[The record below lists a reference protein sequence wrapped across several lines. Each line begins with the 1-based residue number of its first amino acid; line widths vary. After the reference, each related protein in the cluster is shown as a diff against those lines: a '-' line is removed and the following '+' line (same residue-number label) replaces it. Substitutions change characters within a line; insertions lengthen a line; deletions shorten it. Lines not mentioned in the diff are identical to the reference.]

1 MGGGVLGLEWV
12 RTMVG
17 SGRSLV
23 RTMLLAKARDRLG
36 MTLKSLTRV
45 NPRTIRL
52 LKRLNTLA
60 ALGGNGGLARS
71 PEIARLNRAGGIGSV
86 DLDPL
91 WLQNAL
97 QMQMQAP
104 DGGWRAWSVVFGYFL
119 VCFSTLGVQWAY
131 SAIYGELLRALDEGP
146 ALTALVGSL
155 CMGVMEGFA
164 VLAALTISRFGS
176 QRACQIGGV
185 LAVAGLLLSA
195 ACTSV
200 WQLCLTFGI
209 ITGLGH
215 SLAFF
220 SPIVLM
226 PRWFNTKLTRAHAL
240 GNMGAALT
248 PLVLGP
254 ILPPMVATI
263 GWQRMFL
270 VLAAA
275 TAVLLGLASILLIEP
290 EQSSHFSRRSR
301 NSRHSTGSS
310 GSLTGGSGRF
320 DRSILTP
327 SPSCARI
334 DTRARFAGTPRSPQP
349 EPDGAEESGAAEA
362 KLPEV
367 QGGVQRSHTEVRRSN
382 TEVRR
387 CHTEGRRSPLRRMS
401 SAPRTNSIANFRRAL
416 AELSWGL
423 APNEHELQRQAT
435 RSRSMRM
442 PSAIPLP
449 TAPSLSTAPSLPASP
464 PSPLPP
470 PPSASLPPHHL
481 LPPPLPL
488 HPSPPPS
495 PPSPSPTSPSPAH
508 NVGSAAPP
516 LERRS
521 SSGLSSK
528 GSGAA
533 ASEAF
538 LTLRS
543 VIGIGRIQRLCV
555 VVLLYGM
562 GSWVAV
568 VHLLQLGLERGLAL
582 EQAGTL
588 LMFLAAGSAGMR
600 LPLAYAADW
609 FGRQRTWAA
618 LLAVHAALDL
628 VCASS
633 FEFASSRPFLSGFA
647 FGVGSLVGAM
657 NSILVSLP
665 SEMNLSPLASRL
677 AVPIICSPLGAGI
690 LVGPWIAGAIRSATS
705 SYNDA
710 LLFAFA
716 CFVGAFGLYTASLLA
731 ECCSCTSEHAADDDA
746 SENAADNGA
755 PARARVD
762 SAFPVKAGMAS
773 LGEGSTMTSFAA
785 TGTSRPRLKP
795 VTV

>member
-1 MGGGVLGLEWV
+1 
-12 RTMVG
+12 MVG

-71 PEIARLNRAGGIGSV
+71 REIARLNRAGRIGSV

-301 NSRHSTGSS
+301 ASRYSTGSS

-367 QGGVQRSHTEVRRSN
+367 QWGVQRSH

-488 HPSPPPS
+488 
-495 PPSPSPTSPSPAH
+495 PTSPSPAH

-773 LGEGSTMTSFAA
+773 LGEASTMASFAA

>member
-1 MGGGVLGLEWV
+1 
-12 RTMVG
+12 MVG

-23 RTMLLAKARDRLG
+23 RTMMLVKARDRLG

-45 NPRTIRL
+45 NPRSIRL

-71 PEIARLNRAGGIGSV
+71 REIARLNRAGRIGSV

-240 GNMGAALT
+240 GNIGAALT

-254 ILPPMVATI
+254 VLPPMVATI
-263 GWQRMFL
+263 GWQQMFL

-275 TAVLLGLASILLIEP
+275 TALLLGLASALLIEP
-290 EQSSHFSRRSR
+290 EESSRFSRIFSTTRRASR
-301 NSRHSTGSS
+301 RPNSSRDSTGSS
-310 GSLTGGSGRF
+310 GSFT
-320 DRSILTP
+320 TP
-327 SPSCARI
+327 SPTRARI
-334 DTRARFAGTPRSPQP
+334 DTRARFARTPRSPQP
-349 EPDGAEESGAAEA
+349 EADAAEPVGADESGAAEA
-362 KLPEV
+362 KLPKAL
-367 QGGVQRSHTEVRRSN
+367 GGVQRSHTEVRRSD
-382 TEVRR
+382 
-387 CHTEGRRSPLRRMS
+387 TEGRRSHTGGRRSPIRRKS
-401 SAPRTNSIANFRRAL
+401 SARRAM

-423 APNEHELQRQAT
+423 APDAHELQRQAT
-435 RSRSMRM
+435 CSRSCMRM
-442 PSAIPLP
+442 PSAMPLP
-449 TAPSLSTAPSLPASP
+449 TAPNLSTAPSLPASP

-470 PPSASLPPHHL
+470 PPSTSSPPPP
-481 LPPPLPL
+481 PPPLQ
-488 HPSPPPS
+488 PSLPPS
-495 PPSPSPTSPSPAH
+495 PPSPSPTAPS
-508 NVGSAAPP
+508 P

-521 SSGLSSK
+521 SSGLSSL

-568 VHLLQLGLERGLAL
+568 VHLLQLGIERGLAL

-677 AVPIICSPLGAGI
+677 AVPIICSPLGAGM
-690 LVGPWIAGAIRSATS
+690 LVGPLIAGAIRSATS

-762 SAFPVKAGMAS
+762 SASPVKGWMAASVGEQGSSTTS
-773 LGEGSTMTSFAA
+773 LGA
-785 TGTSRPRLKP
+785 TRTRPRLKP

>member
-1 MGGGVLGLEWV
+1 M
-12 RTMVG
+12 M
-17 SGRSLV
+17 
-23 RTMLLAKARDRLG
+23 LAKARGRLG
-36 MTLKSLTRV
+36 VTLKSLTRV

-60 ALGGNGGLARS
+60 ALGGNGRLARS
-71 PEIARLNRAGGIGSV
+71 REVTRLNRAGRTGSV
-86 DLDPL
+86 DFDPE
-91 WLQNAL
+91 WLHVAL
-97 QMQMQAP
+97 HQQMQAP

-240 GNMGAALT
+240 GNIGAALT

-254 ILPPMVATI
+254 VLPPMVATI
-263 GWQRMFL
+263 GWQQMFL

-275 TAVLLGLASILLIEP
+275 TALLLGLASALLIEP
-290 EQSSHFSRRSR
+290 EESSRFSRFFSTTSR
-301 NSRHSTGSS
+301 ASRRPNSSRDSTGSS
-310 GSLTGGSGRF
+310 GSFT
-320 DRSILTP
+320 TP
-327 SPSCARI
+327 SPTRARI
-334 DTRARFAGTPRSPQP
+334 DTRARFARTPRSPQP
-349 EPDGAEESGAAEA
+349 EADAAEPVGADESGAAEA
-362 KLPEV
+362 KLPKAL
-367 QGGVQRSHTEVRRSN
+367 GGVQRSHTEVRRSD
-382 TEVRR
+382 
-387 CHTEGRRSPLRRMS
+387 TEGRRSHTGGRRSPIRRKS
-401 SAPRTNSIANFRRAL
+401 SARRAM

-423 APNEHELQRQAT
+423 APDAHELQRQAT
-435 RSRSMRM
+435 CSRSCVRM
-442 PSAIPLP
+442 PSAMPLP
-449 TAPSLSTAPSLPASP
+449 TAPNLSTAPSLPASP

-470 PPSASLPPHHL
+470 PPSTSSPPPPP
-481 LPPPLPL
+481 PPPLQ
-488 HPSPPPS
+488 PSLPPS
-495 PPSPSPTSPSPAH
+495 PPSPSPTAPS
-508 NVGSAAPP
+508 P

-521 SSGLSSK
+521 SSGLSSL

-568 VHLLQLGLERGLAL
+568 VHLLQLGIERGLAL

-677 AVPIICSPLGAGI
+677 AVPIICSPLGAGM

-716 CFVGAFGLYTASLLA
+716 CFVGAFGLYTASLVA

-746 SENAADNGA
+746 SENAADNAA

-762 SAFPVKAGMAS
+762 SASPVKAWMAAS
-773 LGEGSTMTSFAA
+773 VGEQGSSTTSFAA
-785 TGTSRPRLKP
+785 TRTRHRLKP

>member
-1 MGGGVLGLEWV
+1 M
-12 RTMVG
+12 M
-17 SGRSLV
+17 
-23 RTMLLAKARDRLG
+23 LAKARGRLG
-36 MTLKSLTRV
+36 VTLKSLTRV

-60 ALGGNGGLARS
+60 ALGGNGRLARS
-71 PEIARLNRAGGIGSV
+71 REVTRLNRAGRTGSV
-86 DLDPL
+86 DFDPE
-91 WLQNAL
+91 WLHVAL
-97 QMQMQAP
+97 HQQMQAP

-240 GNMGAALT
+240 GNIGAALT

-254 ILPPMVATI
+254 VLPPMVATI
-263 GWQRMFL
+263 GWQQMFL

-275 TAVLLGLASILLIEP
+275 TALLLGLASALLIEP
-290 EQSSHFSRRSR
+290 EESSRFSRIFSTTRRASR
-301 NSRHSTGSS
+301 RPNSSRDSTGSS
-310 GSLTGGSGRF
+310 GSFTGGSGRF
-320 DRSILTP
+320 EGSILTP
-327 SPSCARI
+327 SPTRARI
-334 DTRARFAGTPRSPQP
+334 DTRARFARTPRSPQP
-349 EPDGAEESGAAEA
+349 EADAAEPVGADESGAAEA
-362 KLPEV
+362 KLPKAL
-367 QGGVQRSHTEVRRSN
+367 GGVQRSHTEARRSH
-382 TEVRR
+382 TEGRR
-387 CHTEGRRSPLRRMS
+387 SHTEGRRSPIRRKS
-401 SAPRTNSIANFRRAL
+401 SARRAM

-423 APNEHELQRQAT
+423 APDAHELQRQAT
-435 RSRSMRM
+435 CSRSCVRM
-442 PSAIPLP
+442 PSAMPLP
-449 TAPSLSTAPSLPASP
+449 TAPNLSTAPSLPASP

-470 PPSASLPPHHL
+470 PPSTSSPPPPP
-481 LPPPLPL
+481 PPPLQ
-488 HPSPPPS
+488 PSLPPS
-495 PPSPSPTSPSPAH
+495 PPSPSPTAPS
-508 NVGSAAPP
+508 P

-521 SSGLSSK
+521 SSGLSSL

-568 VHLLQLGLERGLAL
+568 VHLLQLGIERGLAL

-677 AVPIICSPLGAGI
+677 AVPIICSPLGAGM

-716 CFVGAFGLYTASLLA
+716 CFVGAFGLYTASLVA

-762 SAFPVKAGMAS
+762 SASPVKAWMAAS
-773 LGEGSTMTSFAA
+773 VGEQGSSTTSFAA
-785 TGTSRPRLKP
+785 TRTRHRLKP